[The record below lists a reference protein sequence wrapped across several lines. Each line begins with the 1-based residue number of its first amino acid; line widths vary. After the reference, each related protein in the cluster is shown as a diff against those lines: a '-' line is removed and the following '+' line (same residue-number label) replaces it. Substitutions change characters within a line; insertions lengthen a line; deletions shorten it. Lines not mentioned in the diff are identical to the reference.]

1 MCLLKL
7 LSRNL
12 EFKKKEISIGK
23 KKMVA
28 FLADT
33 QRRMTV
39 GLMFRN
45 SMKPD
50 ECMLFVF
57 PNDGQH
63 PIWMRNMRFSIDI
76 VWYNR
81 DSRVVDFVQSAKPA
95 SRMEFSGYHSKGP
108 SRYVVEFN
116 AGFVKRNRIKI
127 NDVAKFGV

>member
-12 EFKKKEISIGK
+12 DFKKKEIRIGK

-33 QRRMTV
+33 PRKMTV
-39 GLMFRN
+39 GLMFRE
-45 SMKPD
+45 SMKPN

-63 PIWMRNMRFSIDI
+63 PIWMRNMRFPIDI
-76 VWYNR
+76 VWYNH
-81 DSRVVDFVQSAKPA
+81 DNRVVDFVEAAKPS
-95 SRMEFSGYHSKGP
+95 SRMNFSGYHSKRP
-108 SRYVVEFN
+108 ARYVVEFN
-116 AGFVKRNRIKI
+116 AGFVKKNRIKI
-127 NDVAKFGV
+127 NDVAKLGV